1 MWYFF
6 GAVALVAVLVF
17 SLYNKLVTLR
27 QRVKNAWSQIE
38 VQLRRRYD
46 LIPNLVET
54 VKAYAAHERETFEK
68 VTQAR
73 TAAMGAQDVSEHA
86 KAENALA
93 GTLKTLFAVA
103 ESYPELKADTNFRQ
117 LQEELTA
124 TEGKISFS
132 RQFFNDT
139 VMSYN
144 TALEVFP
151 AVLIA
156 GPMGFKKED
165 YFNLEEEPAAREP
178 VRVQF

>member
-1 MWYFF
+1 MY
-6 GAVALVAVLVF
+6 
-17 SLYNKLVTLR
+17 
-27 QRVKNAWSQIE
+27 
-38 VQLRRRYD
+38 
-46 LIPNLVET
+46 
-54 VKAYAAHERETFEK
+54 
-68 VTQAR
+68 
-73 TAAMGAQDVSEHA
+73 
-86 KAENALA
+86 
-93 GTLKTLFAVA
+93 
-103 ESYPELKADTNFRQ
+103 NFRQ